1 MSLVLLVMIHQQSLS
16 LSFLHTRNSALM
28 AVDIRDEYIGI
39 ALGYHRRSRQ
49 STQTREEDFDTD
61 AKTNA
66 ITSIN
71 PLPPL
76 PYMSRDPH
84 HPSYSFHYRH
94 RPVRPVAGTPSKPH
108 RIERT
113 MEVALQLA
121 QLSTQ
126 RSVKS
131 ILVRWPG
138 GGAALGLGGDLR
150 IDSEDWANGV
160 DDDLIA
166 GLRMTLGHKVSFYGT
181 LGYQR
186 GKILYVLD
194 KCCGAFGH
202 NSSSSLLMEGSR
214 PFALWDTSDDCEWI
228 TLSSRLDPSQQCEVP
243 HSSKTKDRLDKYGNS
258 IAEMD
263 QWGRA
268 PIFGMPP
275 DYRNHTHSKQA
286 KPTGSSS
293 FSEPHFDQFHDAE
306 TKIDQL
312 KGSFAAMLTLR
323 DFANTHLE
331 GKVALP
337 SWVKLHEESSANV
350 AESDASLQIDSE
362 VHVGYR
368 KEQEVRP
375 SKKSSIKSD
384 PVPQLSEESASQKKE
399 TQSKLATLVQMPRK
413 GRRGRKIEHKAS
425 KE

>member
-1 MSLVLLVMIHQQSLS
+1 
-16 LSFLHTRNSALM
+16 M

-39 ALGYHRRSRQ
+39 ALGYHRESKVSSR
-49 STQTREEDFDTD
+49 TGEADFDTD
-61 AKTNA
+61 FKTIA
-66 ITSIN
+66 TTSIN

-84 HPSYSFHYRH
+84 HPSYSFHYKH
-94 RPVRPVAGTPSKPH
+94 RPVRPVAGMPSRPH

-131 ILVRWPG
+131 VLVRWPG
-138 GGAALGLGGDLR
+138 GGAALGLGGHLR
-150 IDSEDWANGV
+150 IDNEDWANEV
-160 DDDLIA
+160 EEDLIA
-166 GLRMTLGHKVSFYGT
+166 GLRMTAGHKVCFYGT

-186 GKILYVLD
+186 GRILYVLD
-194 KCCGAFGH
+194 KCCGVFGH
-202 NSSSSLLMEGSR
+202 NASSSLLMEGSR
-214 PFALWDTSDDCEWI
+214 PFALWDTLDDCELI

-243 HSSKTKDRLDKYGNS
+243 HSSKPNDRLDKYGNS

-275 DYRNHTHSKQA
+275 DYRNHSQSKRA
-286 KPTGSSS
+286 RPAGSS
-293 FSEPHFDQFHDAE
+293 FSERHFDQFHDAE

-312 KGSFAAMLTLR
+312 KGSFGAMLTLR
-323 DFANTHLE
+323 DFANIHLE
-331 GKVALP
+331 GRVALP
-337 SWVKLHEESSANV
+337 SWVRLHEESGANM
-350 AESDASLQIDSE
+350 AEADASLPMDSD
-362 VHVGYR
+362 VHVGYKKNHEDWR
-368 KEQEVRP
+368 L
-375 SKKSSIKSD
+375 KKSSPIKPD
-384 PVPQLSEESASQKKE
+384 PGRQVSEELTSERQES
-399 TQSKLATLVQMPRK
+399 QSKSATLVQMPRK
-413 GRRGRKIEHKAS
+413 RRRNRVEHNS